1 MHLFIPA
8 LIVGPLVTLA
18 GVLAFVNVERVGRA
32 FGSLESKTS
41 AGRVPKYKP
50 GTLKIVFGAWTVI
63 GLVIIAMAFVK

>member
-1 MHLFIPA
+1 MHLFFPA

-18 GVLAFVNVERVGRA
+18 GVLTFINVERVARA
-32 FGSLESKTS
+32 FGSLESRTTN
-41 AGRVPKYKP
+41 GRGAKYKP